1 MMKRAA
7 FVFAV
12 CGLGSILGAAN
23 IAAADDSKPASES
36 ARTALPLT
44 CLHDTG
50 TRIKLR
56 PNECSLSAGRSY
68 SKTDIDR
75 TGKVTAGG
83 ALRLLDPSV
92 TIR

>member
-1 MMKRAA
+1 MKRAA

-23 IAAADDSKPASES
+23 IAAADDSKPAPKPAPSKF
-36 ARTALPLT
+36 T

-50 TRIKLR
+50 SRLKLR
-56 PNECSLSAGRSY
+56 PDDCSGIGRSY
-68 SKTDIDR
+68 SKENIDR
-75 TGKVTAGG
+75 TGALTAGG

-92 TIR
+92 TIH